1 MERPDLDDDELAA
14 LALAA
19 DPDAPIDPDAVPFGP
34 GGSGAELL
42 PAWYMPPALAA
53 PSLASGATRR
63 RRRWVVGLVV
73 GALVVVN
80 GFGLCVTYGV
90 PEIAW

>member
-34 GGSGAELL
+34 CGSDAELL
-42 PAWYMPPALAA
+42 PAWYMPPALAT